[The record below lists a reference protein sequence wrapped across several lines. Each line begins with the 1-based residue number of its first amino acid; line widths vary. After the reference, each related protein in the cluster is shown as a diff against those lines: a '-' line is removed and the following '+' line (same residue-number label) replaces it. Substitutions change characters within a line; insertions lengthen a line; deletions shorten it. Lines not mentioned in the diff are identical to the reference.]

1 MQTDVRAEGQ
11 TDAIGQLAEHRAGS
25 PRRHNEAW
33 RRDGCVPRAQTG
45 PPRRRR
51 RHPLGR
57 HRDRARR
64 AGPRAP
70 PDRGAG
76 AEQGLAEAPIS
87 PRHDRLDHPRRRAAA
102 ARRWSSSRGHAQP
115 RSAHGLELAGA
126 GVPPHRAGSG
136 RGRGC
141 VPRSPACPEPRSTAQ
156 VRGSPGL
163 ERRSGARSVS
173 SDPRG
178 TSCAGAAAALSA
190 RQTPGIV
197 RLPTP
202 TSRHLVDPSVYGKRV
217 PERDLPRSTG
227 ARQRRTCP
235 AQHARPPRVHEHD

>member
-1 MQTDVRAEGQ
+1 MLRQALRGVGGVIPLAVIVIALAALAHALHRIAARA
-11 TDAIGQLAEHRAGS
+11 LS
-25 PRRHNEAW
+25 KVWPRR
-33 RRDGCVPRAQTG
+33 PT
-45 PPRRRR
+45 
-51 RHPLGR
+51 PLGT
-57 HRDRARR
+57 
-64 AGPRAP
+64 
-70 PDRGAG
+70 
-76 AEQGLAEAPIS
+76 IV
-87 PRHDRLDHPRRRAAA
+87 DHPRRRASA

-190 RQTPGIV
+190 RRTPGIV

-235 AQHARPPRVHEHD
+235 AQHARPPRVHEPD